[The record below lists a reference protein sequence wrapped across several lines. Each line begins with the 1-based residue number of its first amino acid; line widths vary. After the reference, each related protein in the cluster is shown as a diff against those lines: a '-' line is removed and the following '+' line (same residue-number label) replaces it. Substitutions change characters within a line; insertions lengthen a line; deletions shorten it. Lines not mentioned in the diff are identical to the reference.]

1 MSGRK
6 IYSTEIKLEIVE
18 RYLKEYISLK
28 QLSQEYHVTPG
39 DIQKWRDAYL
49 EHGLAG
55 LITTHRTYTGNFK
68 VSVVEYMHNTGASIR
83 KTAAHFNI
91 PSFRSV
97 AQWAA
102 IYNEQGKDALYEEKR
117 GRASK
122 MKAKKPQ
129 KPKSTKKTNK
139 KTNTTEYQELLA
151 ELEYLRMEN
160 EYLKKLQALVRKR
173 EESEH
178 RTKQLSSQS

>member
-6 IYSTEIKLEIVE
+6 MYSAELKLEIVE
-18 RYLKEYISLK
+18 RYLKGDIGIKKLA
-28 QLSQEYHVTPG
+28 QEYHVSYG

-49 EHGLAG
+49 EHGVAG
-55 LITTHRTYTGNFK
+55 LSTKHGTYTGEFK